1 MCGNGNTNGVM
12 KMEKNDCLLGHIHA
26 DNVSKHMHV
35 AYWTNDY
42 PKKMHEENAHTSFK
56 KLADV
61 MGYNVVLRSQC

>member
-1 MCGNGNTNGVM
+1 
-12 KMEKNDCLLGHIHA
+12 MEKNDCLLGHIHA
-26 DNVSKHMHV
+26 DSVSKHMHV

-42 PKKMHEENAHTSFK
+42 CKKMHEENAHTAFK